1 MYALAVFSVAL
12 LAGQVSGY
20 ALRSRSPFNAL
31 LKRQTDNGDDVPA
44 QCQSVC
50 AAFENAA
57 NDPTCVDPSC
67 LCATAVAQS
76 FVGCLDCALSLD
88 PDPSLEAE
96 AQQDLSSFSSSCSQ
110 AGFNVGQLSLSV
122 SDVAASATGGAGA
135 SVFFSSTPAIS
146 LSFSTISKTDTDAPV
161 STTGASGP
169 SSSSSSGSGS
179 SSPLTAQKGN
189 GATGRGAVSGLLLAG
204 AAILAFAL

>member
-20 ALRSRSPFNAL
+20 ALSTRSPIYAL
-31 LKRQTDNGDDVPA
+31 LKRQADDGGDDVPA

-57 NDPTCVDPSC
+57 NDPSCVDPSC

-96 AQQDLSSFSSSCSQ
+96 AQEDLSSFSEACSQ
-110 AGFNVGQLSLSV
+110 AGVNVGSLSLSV
-122 SDVAASATGGAGA
+122 SA
-135 SVFFSSTPAIS
+135 TPAPTGSADGS
-146 LSFSTISKTDTDAPV
+146 LPTASDSNQSIFFSTISKTDTDAPA
-161 STTGASGP
+161 STSASASG
-169 SSSSSSGSGS
+169 SSGSSSGSGGS
-179 SSPLTAQKGN
+179 SGSQTAQKNSAMGRA
-189 GATGRGAVSGLLLAG
+189 GASALLVAG
-204 AAILAFAL
+204 AALLAFAL